1 MKKLKEL
8 IFIVFLLILFFHS
21 FSQETQKL
29 ILPDTTYIITD
40 PDWELILA
48 ASEGDTS
55 KVLALLELG
64 ANVNYNT
71 LYEGITPL
79 MYAAQNGRLRTVE
92 ILIDSGANVNTIP
105 HNGISALLGACIAGH
120 VYVADTLILNG
131 ANVNTQNYNGVSPL
145 MYAAA
150 FDDLV
155 MVDMLLFYKAKVDLK
170 DDEGNTAL
178 HYGVYFDNLSVTEQ
192 LIGYGATIDQSE
204 NSGFTPL
211 LIAAQNGH
219 IDHLDRL
226 ITNGADITARTD
238 DSLTALS
245 LSIINKQYE
254 TVNYLCKNGV
264 DINASISQR
273 LNELSLA
280 QVSGEKDMVNLLKEK
295 GAEKN
300 NKPWINKLVLGIL
313 VNGNPKDF
321 MLGFHVSLLESKYG
335 VVLQS
340 GYKTRPWVRSVL
352 YERDNTFYYQFWEKR
367 SCVHLGVQKQIILSR
382 KSINKNL
389 GAFVGLNATYTYG
402 NFRGSDKKP
411 DDGIIPVA
419 QVGFF
424 YNNKRLNL
432 GLNYEYMQLK
442 NTNIS
447 GHRINFTLGININ
460 LSKTRIRL
468 KQEPDL

>member
-1 MKKLKEL
+1 MKKFKEY
-8 IFIVFLLILFFHS
+8 IFIVFILHLFFYS
-21 FSQETQKL
+21 FSQETHKL
-29 ILPDTTYIITD
+29 ILPDTTYTITD
-40 PDWELILA
+40 PDWELLMA
-48 ASEGDTS
+48 ACEGDTS
-55 KVLALLELG
+55 KVLALLEIG

-92 ILIDSGANVNTIP
+92 ILIDSGANVNSIP
-105 HNGISALLGACIAGH
+105 NNGISALLGACVAGH
-120 VYVADTLILNG
+120 VYIADTLILNG

-155 MVDMLLFYKAKVDLK
+155 MVDMLLFYEAKTDLQ
-170 DDEGNTAL
+170 DDDGNTAL
-178 HYGVYFDNLSVTEQ
+178 HYSVYFDNLSVTKQ
-192 LIGYGATIDQSE
+192 LTRYGATIDQAE

-219 IDHLDRL
+219 IDHLDWL
-226 ITNGADITARTD
+226 IKNDADIAARTD

-245 LSIINKQYE
+245 LAIINKQYE
-254 TVNYLCKNGV
+254 TVNYLCDNGSN
-264 DINASISQR
+264 INASISKR

-280 QVSGEKDMVNLLKEK
+280 QVSGEKDIASLLKEK

-300 NKPWINKLVLGIL
+300 NKPWINKLIIGIIM
-313 VNGNPKDF
+313 NGNPDDF

-335 VVLQS
+335 LVLQS
-340 GYKTRPWVRSVL
+340 GYKSRPAVRSVL
-352 YERDNTFYYQFWEKR
+352 YERDSKSYYQFWEKR
-367 SCVHLGVQKQIILSR
+367 SCMHIGIQKQFVLSR
-382 KSINKNL
+382 KSLNKNS

-402 NFRGSDKKP
+402 KFRGSDKKP
-411 DDGIIPVA
+411 DDVIIPVLQA
-419 QVGFF
+419 GVF
-424 YNNKRLNL
+424 YNNERINL

-460 LSKTRIRL
+460 LSKTKL
-468 KQEPDL
+468 KLKSEPDL

>member
-1 MKKLKEL
+1 MRLFFKS
-8 IFIVFLLILFFHS
+8 ILFGFLS
-21 FSQETQKL
+21 VLCFTAFSQERHKI
-29 ILPDTTYIITD
+29 ILPDTTYTITD
-40 PDWELILA
+40 PDWELVMA
-48 ASEGDTS
+48 ASKGDTS

-79 MYAAQNGRLRTVE
+79 MYAAQNGHLRTVE
-92 ILIDSGANVNTIP
+92 ILIDSGANVNAIP
-105 HNGISALLGACIAGH
+105 YNGISALLGACVAGH

-131 ANVNTQNYNGVSPL
+131 ANVNTQNYNGVSSL

-170 DDEGNTAL
+170 DDDGNTAL
-178 HYGVYFDNLSVTEQ
+178 HYSVYFDNLSVTEQ
-192 LIGYGATIDQSE
+192 LIRYGATIDQAE

-219 IDHLDRL
+219 INHLDWL

-245 LSIINKQYE
+245 LAIINKQYE
-254 TVNYLCKNGV
+254 TVNYLCENGA

-295 GAEKN
+295 GAGKN
-300 NKPWINKLVLGIL
+300 NKPWINKLILGVLI
-313 VNGNPKDF
+313 NGNPKDF

-335 VVLQS
+335 VVLQT

-352 YERDNTFYYQFWEKR
+352 YESNNTFYYQFWEKR
-367 SCVHLGVQKQIILSR
+367 SCVHLGVQKQFILSR
-382 KSINKNL
+382 KSLTENV
-389 GAFVGLNATYTYG
+389 GAFIGLNATYTYG

-411 DDGIIPVA
+411 NDVIIPVPQA
-419 QVGFF
+419 GFF
-424 YNNKRLNL
+424 YNYKGLNL
-432 GLNYEYMQLK
+432 GLNYEYLQLK

-447 GHRINFTLGININ
+447 GHRINFILGININ
-460 LSKTRIRL
+460 LSKTKMNL
-468 KQEPDL
+468 KPEPDL